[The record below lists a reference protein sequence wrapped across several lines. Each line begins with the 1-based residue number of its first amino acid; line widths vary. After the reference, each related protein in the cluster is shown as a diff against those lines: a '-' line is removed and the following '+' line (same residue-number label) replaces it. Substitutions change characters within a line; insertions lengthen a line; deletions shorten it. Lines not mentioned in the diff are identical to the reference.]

1 MGRIIRNRQ
10 IVEDHWLA
18 LADDEP
24 CPPQGA
30 VVVSLA
36 RWRQEWEALLAR
48 ADQVGIRLKN
58 DAPVAEIAPALP
70 DLALIALEFPSFR
83 DGRAFTQARL
93 LRERYGYRGELR
105 AVGDV
110 LRDQLFFMA
119 RCGFDAFELRPDR
132 SLDDALEAFGEF
144 TVTYQAAADE
154 PLPLYRRRRE

>member
-10 IVEDHWLA
+10 IVEDHWLS

-36 RWRQEWEALLAR
+36 RWRQEREALLAR
-48 ADQVGIRLKN
+48 ADKVGIRLKN
-58 DAPVAEIAPALP
+58 DAPVAEIAADLP

-110 LRDQLFFMA
+110 LRDQLFFME

-132 SLDDALEAFGEF
+132 SLDDALEAFDEF

-154 PLPLYRRRRE
+154 PLPLYRRRE